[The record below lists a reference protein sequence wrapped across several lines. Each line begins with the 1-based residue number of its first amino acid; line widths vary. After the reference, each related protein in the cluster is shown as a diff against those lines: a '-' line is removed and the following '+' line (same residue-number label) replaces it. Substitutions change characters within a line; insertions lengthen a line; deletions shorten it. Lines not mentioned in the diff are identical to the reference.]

1 MSLIK
6 PVSSLSIKRSVNL
19 YTIILFISFGAL
31 LYWLATDRYQA
42 FINTHENIAST
53 STRIIA
59 FQINKSLKEQQR
71 EIDILINDTKGII
84 TELTNNPDNV
94 KLKQTLNAKL
104 KRYQPDSTSFKIIS
118 ASGVPVIGKLT
129 EKEKTSYLDDVKNN
143 TENKQHPIRLHLDED
158 RNGYHYNIVSN
169 FSVDSSDYIFLVS
182 FGVSELSN
190 LLNSTQSAE
199 HNLILVNREPN
210 ESIGITAQGHI
221 KEVSGALD
229 FKIHNGV
236 HLSTLAKINV
246 RDTNWYVVDMGDAD
260 LFTKHRNKMLIEYS
274 IAYYIFIMITLFMRN
289 ILLKQDAKRTVAE
302 EQLHKNHEQIKV
314 LNNSLDQLSKKDS
327 LTDLYNRRYFD
338 EMAQHEWNRGIRTQ
352 NPLSCILLDID
363 HFKKYNDHYGHQAG
377 DRCIKAIAT
386 LLRQS
391 FRRSGD
397 IVARYGGEE
406 FIILMSD
413 SNEEEAKVAIIKFQ
427 LALSKLKILHAASDT
442 DKFVTTSAGLV
453 VQAPSIDSSV
463 ERFVKDADNALYM
476 AKEAGR
482 DRWVMHKEEKKGHWA
497 SKM

>member
-1 MSLIK
+1 
-6 PVSSLSIKRSVNL
+6 
-19 YTIILFISFGAL
+19 
-31 LYWLATDRYQA
+31 
-42 FINTHENIAST
+42 
-53 STRIIA
+53 
-59 FQINKSLKEQQR
+59 
-71 EIDILINDTKGII
+71 
-84 TELTNNPDNV
+84 
-94 KLKQTLNAKL
+94 
-104 KRYQPDSTSFKIIS
+104 
-118 ASGVPVIGKLT
+118 
-129 EKEKTSYLDDVKNN
+129 
-143 TENKQHPIRLHLDED
+143 
-158 RNGYHYNIVSN
+158 
-169 FSVDSSDYIFLVS
+169 
-182 FGVSELSN
+182 
-190 LLNSTQSAE
+190 
-199 HNLILVNREPN
+199 
-210 ESIGITAQGHI
+210 
-221 KEVSGALD
+221 
-229 FKIHNGV
+229 
-236 HLSTLAKINV
+236 
-246 RDTNWYVVDMGDAD
+246 MGDAN

-274 IAYYIFIMITLFMRN
+274 IAYYIFIMITLFMRH

-406 FIILMSD
+406 FIVMMSD

-427 LALSKLKILHAASDT
+427 LALSKLKIVHAASDT

-453 VQAPSIDSSV
+453 VQAPSMDSSV
-463 ERFVKDADNALYM
+463 ERFVKDADNALYI